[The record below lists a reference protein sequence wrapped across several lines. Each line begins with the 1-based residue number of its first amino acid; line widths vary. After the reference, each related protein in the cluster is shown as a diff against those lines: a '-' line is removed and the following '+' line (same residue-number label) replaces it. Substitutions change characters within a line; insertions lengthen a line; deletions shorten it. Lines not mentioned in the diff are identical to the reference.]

1 MRQMWD
7 AGQISGAHQVST
19 DTGMLLVQDFL
30 PQLEEAAANERLRQQ
45 QAAQAQAEAE
55 QRRMEHTRLEAE
67 RARQQQ
73 VEQDRIKQEQKEMQ
87 SLSEAS
93 SGKKYHL
100 YLEGQ
105 KKGPFNKEAVQIMV
119 NAGKATPDTLVWT
132 EDLGDWVALSGYREL
147 LGQGSVP
154 SMPTRSNVQMHLN
167 PNVPYSNPTISI
179 HENLFRPME
188 PRTERTTRM
197 LGINL
202 VSALLIISFI
212 LPIAVPSLA
221 GTKFIFFP
229 EIFSKADGDQLF
241 QLMLPPLL
249 GITAIL
255 IFNLSPS
262 PPRGIAVL
270 SLVFIFVIMELAMAG
285 SSFGRGNSKIFTV
298 LLIQFIGWS
307 FLWAGLRSRYY
318 RPEHQIHYVFGTI
331 GAGLSLLFYLVPV
344 YGEDYIG
351 IMIPFEVMDENIA
364 VGLILLASC
373 GCTIA
378 ACIIAIC
385 NTPNRMAGD
394 ASRLANIA
402 FQIFLY
408 ANIST
413 MVLITIITPFYSG
426 SDFSGFIFFNMLKV
440 LMTIIPILLY
450 FPLSMTDIMVGSEEK
465 VPHS

>member
-1 MRQMWD
+1 
-7 AGQISGAHQVST
+7 
-19 DTGMLLVQDFL
+19 
-30 PQLEEAAANERLRQQ
+30 
-45 QAAQAQAEAE
+45 
-55 QRRMEHTRLEAE
+55 MEHTRLEAE

-100 YLEGQ
+100 YWEGQ